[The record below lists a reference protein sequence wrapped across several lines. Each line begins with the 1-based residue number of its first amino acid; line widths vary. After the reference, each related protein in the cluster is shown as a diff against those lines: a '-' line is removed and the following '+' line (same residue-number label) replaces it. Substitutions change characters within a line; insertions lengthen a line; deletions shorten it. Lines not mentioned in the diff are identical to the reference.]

1 MAMRFLVIGV
11 GGLAKEMTDLV
22 VALGHEVAAYYT
34 EEAAVIL
41 HPMEGVTIIN
51 DIDDAQCDAALIAIG
66 DTSARQRFSDELA
79 GRFKLPT
86 LIHPTACVSSSARIG
101 DGVLVMQNVVL
112 NADADVGVGALLNV
126 GCCVAHD
133 CHVGAYSH
141 LAPCTQMGGGS
152 SVGTGVF
159 CGTSAVVL
167 PNVSVGSWSVCG
179 AGAVVTSDIP
189 ERSLAIG
196 VPARVVKSL

>member
-1 MAMRFLVIGV
+1 MRFLVIGV

-22 VALGHEVAAYYT
+22 VALGHEVTAYFT
-34 EEAAVIL
+34 EKEAVIL
-41 HPMEGVTIIN
+41 HPLEGVTIIN
-51 DIDDAQCDAALIAIG
+51 DLDDAQCDAALIAIG
-66 DTSARQRFSDELA
+66 NTSARQRFFEQLA
-79 GRFKLPT
+79 GRFELPT
-86 LIHPTACVSSSARIG
+86 LIHPSACVSPSARIG

-112 NADADVGVGALLNV
+112 NADAEVGAGALLNV

-152 SVGTGVF
+152 SVGAGVF

-167 PNVSVGSWSVCG
+167 PNVTVGGWSICG
-179 AGAVVTSDIP
+179 AGSVVTKDVP
-189 ERSLAIG
+189 ERSLAVG